1 MMKILKYIWNKAN
14 DMSVICNKK
23 KKKKK
28 KQDGKRLVELQNVGK
43 WVKAKKENHPKD
55 PFNKCQWRTK

>member
-28 KQDGKRLVELQNVGK
+28 NKMGKG
-43 WVKAKKENHPKD
+43 
-55 PFNKCQWRTK
+55 